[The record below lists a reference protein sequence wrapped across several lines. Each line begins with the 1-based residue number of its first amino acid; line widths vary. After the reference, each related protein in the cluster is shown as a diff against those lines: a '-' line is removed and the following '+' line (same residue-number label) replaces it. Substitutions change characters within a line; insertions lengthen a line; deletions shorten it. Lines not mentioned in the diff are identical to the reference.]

1 MSNSYMIIT
10 EKDWEEATEKQRGW
24 MLFNTIQSMD
34 ARLKKL
40 EKRPIMDKVF
50 SFSGGIIGGALAY
63 FGIKI
68 GG

>member
-1 MSNSYMIIT
+1 MSNGYMIIT

-40 EKRPIMDKVF
+40 EKRPIVDKVYAF
-50 SFSGGIIGGALAY
+50 GGGIVGGALSY
-63 FGIKI
+63 LGIKI
-68 GG
+68 A